1 MSLPEEQVCGGT
13 SRGGG
18 RLGGP
23 VPLGDLPETQ
33 ERPSGPPAGT
43 LPASPKASQRCN
55 KELILHVRL
64 HSLQVTRCLQFRLH
78 FNCCSGSL
86 TVNSYLHARERKHL
100 CCRDKPQLAVDDA
113 AVISTAKMFL
123 LDSSSPRLL
132 RGSEE
137 VNESNRAA
145 VLWVS
150 KLERRRKGGKA
161 EWQHLPVGS
170 S

>member
-1 MSLPEEQVCGGT
+1 MEARAGRGTFGWPGSFGRPPRDPGETLWATLGT
-13 SRGGG
+13 S
-18 RLGGP
+18 
-23 VPLGDLPETQ
+23 
-33 ERPSGPPAGT
+33 AGT
-43 LPASPKASQRCN
+43 LPASPKASQRYN
-55 KELILHVRL
+55 KELILHMHL
-64 HSLQVTRCLQFRLH
+64 HSLRVTRCLQFRLH

-86 TVNSYLHARERKHL
+86 TVNSYLHTRERKHL

-145 VLWVS
+145 VLRVS

-161 EWQHLPVGS
+161 EWQHLPVGPS
-170 S
+170 